1 MEIHLFELVGE
12 QIVHKTRE
20 FLLDSLHYQLFLIQ
34 ITRVYV
40 RTSGFNIK
48 DFNLTN

>member
-1 MEIHLFELVGE
+1 METHLFQLVGE

-20 FLLDSLHYQLFLIQ
+20 FPDSLHYQLFLIQ

-40 RTSGFNIK
+40 RTSGFDIK